1 MNAVTV
7 DAQNPWPGL
16 AAYDEAASHWFK
28 GRDDEADALLRLV
41 QLAPL
46 VALYGRSGLGKSSL
60 LQAGLF
66 PRLRAAGLLPV
77 LLRIDHSAEAPDVP
91 EQIARRLQQ
100 EAVEHGLQLTPRGEG
115 ESLWRWLHRLD
126 FDVATADN
134 WPLTPVLV
142 LDQFEE
148 IFSRADRA
156 AGRMEAMLAA
166 LADLADNRIP
176 AEVANDRE
184 APRTL
189 DLSRQRYRLLLSF
202 REDFLPEMRAWER
215 SLPSLLRNDLRLEP
229 MRPAQAERAV
239 QEAGQAVLAPGAA
252 AAVVRFVGNLA
263 QPSRRGPVSIEP
275 VLLSLTC
282 TQLNR
287 RRGTALIDARL
298 VAQVGGDILH
308 DFYRDA
314 LADMPPAV
322 HRFIETHL
330 LQGERSRGSYAL
342 DEALAQGFITQ
353 AQLDLLTRQR
363 RLLRVETPGDEA
375 RIELIHDRLVDVVR
389 AARDRQAAAQAAEQ
403 AAAAAHEA
411 ERQQA
416 LERLA
421 AEQAARAQAEQQAR
435 LRAEEGQ
442 QAQTLMA
449 QAQAD
454 RALQAQA
461 DAARLR
467 QSRRALQRALWVALA
482 LLGGVVLALTVAW
495 RSSQEANVLRDKAEA
510 VAKTERELRGRAE
523 TAERAA
529 RDSLAKAEAAQR
541 RAEDKAAQVQL
552 LAQYG
557 WVRDASAGLNE
568 AQVREAQAADQ
579 ALTALLGQESAAD
592 RARRAATTLEIWAKD
607 ADENKVRGA
616 LQRLGFRMQ
625 DRQANV
631 RALASNALWF
641 GSAAHVD
648 DVKLVALALMRAGV
662 TIKAIR
668 PLQREFANRDLPLVQ
683 VGADVAITNLPP
695 YTVERLLATTRFVR

>member
-416 LERLA
+416 
-421 AEQAARAQAEQQAR
+421 
-435 LRAEEGQ
+435 
-442 QAQTLMA
+442 QTLLA

-467 QSRRALQRALWVALA
+467 QSQRALQRALWVALA

>member
-176 AEVANDRE
+176 AEVVNDRE

-389 AARDRQAAAQAAEQ
+389 AARDRQAATQAAEQ

-416 LERLA
+416 
-421 AEQAARAQAEQQAR
+421 
-435 LRAEEGQ
+435 
-442 QAQTLMA
+442 QTLLA

-495 RSSQEANVLRDKAEA
+495 RSSQEANVLRVKAEA
-510 VAKTERELRGRAE
+510 VTETERELRSRAE

-529 RDSLAKAEAAQR
+529 RDSLAKAAAAQR

-579 ALTALLGQESAAD
+579 ALTALLGQETAVD

>member
-77 LLRIDHSAEAPDVP
+77 LLRIDHSAEAPDVL

-342 DEALAQGFITQ
+342 DEALTQGFITQ

-416 LERLA
+416 
-421 AEQAARAQAEQQAR
+421 
-435 LRAEEGQ
+435 
-442 QAQTLMA
+442 QTLLA

-467 QSRRALQRALWVALA
+467 QSQRALQRALWVALA

-568 AQVREAQAADQ
+568 AQVREAQAADL